1 MNIILLKHGDKYTA
15 EDVNKQALSI
25 AKYTSN
31 KIYCF
36 TENKKDVKIECIDIP
51 KKPRLVRWWNKMHLF
66 RDDFL
71 LEGKCVLFDLD
82 IKIISDPFIYL
93 NNIDWNYPTFIHDYW
108 KKEMYMAEHAYD
120 TEINSSILA
129 WNSKQNSYIWDIFKK
144 NIDYHTRKYK
154 GIDRFFWHEDIKW
167 RTFKNEILETINLSK
182 DI

>member
-1 MNIILLKHGDKYTA
+1 MNVILLKHGTKYSA

-51 KKPRLVRWWNKMHLF
+51 KKPRLVRWWNKKHLF

-82 IKIISDPFIYL
+82 IKIISDPFI
-93 NNIDWNYPTFIHDYW
+93 
-108 KKEMYMAEHAYD
+108 
-120 TEINSSILA
+120 
-129 WNSKQNSYIWDIFKK
+129 
-144 NIDYHTRKYK
+144 
-154 GIDRFFWHEDIKW
+154 
-167 RTFKNEILETINLSK
+167 
-182 DI
+182 